1 MNLKKVLIFLL
12 ISSNLMAI
20 SIRSIEFKK
29 SGENYLYEV
38 DVPNIKSDNIKYQ
51 NSFNKEI
58 ENLKNKTIQDV
69 LKITKENEEFNIQS
83 QLVMKYEDYKSEIGI
98 TSIILETYEYTGGAH
113 GMTNLKVFNLNSKS
127 GEDIKIEKI
136 MKLEGLKYL
145 QEQIQKEIQENLIGP
160 LEERIYFPD
169 AKVDIRNANI
179 YFDGEFVVIIF
190 NLYDIAPYSSGIPT
204 FKYSLESV
212 KQYLIAIENS

>member
-1 MNLKKVLIFLL
+1 
-12 ISSNLMAI
+12 
-20 SIRSIEFKK
+20 
-29 SGENYLYEV
+29 
-38 DVPNIKSDNIKYQ
+38 
-51 NSFNKEI
+51 
-58 ENLKNKTIQDV
+58 
-69 LKITKENEEFNIQS
+69 
-83 QLVMKYEDYKSEIGI
+83 
-98 TSIILETYEYTGGAH
+98 
-113 GMTNLKVFNLNSKS
+113 MTNLKVFNLNSKS

-190 NLYDIAPYSSGIPT
+190 NLYDIAPYSSGMPT